1 MVMEDFKITKSKIKS
16 IKSSTLK
23 DFPLYTTYLINKIS
37 ETAQATRENVVGQL
51 SEEFP
56 IFIKKCKE
64 NQCDVSL
71 DEWKSYHKQK
81 YPNAIKDAK
90 AKIKAMLENF
100 KSAINKIDDDLIERW
115 VEDLVYDKTF
125 IGMNIEQL
133 IREYLFSKG
142 YEIRKATPQEESQN
156 IDVFIDG
163 EPYQIKP
170 EGYNRT
176 VIKSRIQV
184 PVLIYSKD
192 NNDNII
198 VKVKR

>member
-1 MVMEDFKITKSKIKS
+1 MEDFKITKSKIKS

-56 IFIKKCKE
+56 LFIKECNE
-64 NQCDVSL
+64 NKYDVSL
-71 DEWKSYHKQK
+71 DKWKSYHKQK
-81 YPNAIKDAK
+81 YPNAITDAK
-90 AKIKAMLENF
+90 DKIKVMLENF
-100 KSAINKIDDDLIERW
+100 KNAINKIDDDLIERW
-115 VEDLVYDKTF
+115 VEDLVYEKTF
-125 IGMNIEQL
+125 IGMNVEQ
-133 IREYLFSKG
+133 IISEYLISKG
-142 YEIRKATPQEESQN
+142 HKIRKATPQEESQN
-156 IDVFIDG
+156 IDIYIDG
-163 EPYQIKP
+163 NPYQIKP
-170 EGYNRT
+170 EGYDRT

-192 NNDNII
+192 NNENII